1 MGEAM
6 RSVSMRIGAP
16 TNDTQEINA
25 KCAHGP
31 VSLYHSNARSLAL
44 YWLVMGRP
52 CNHQVQCLLRY
63 AGEIE
68 ELLYIDNRCFC
79 LL

>member
-1 MGEAM
+1 LEGWIDMGEAM

-44 YWLVMGRP
+44 Y
-52 CNHQVQCLLRY
+52 
-63 AGEIE
+63 
-68 ELLYIDNRCFC
+68 
-79 LL
+79 